1 MRPGPRGEAPARNRP
16 RHVLGCGTRRG
27 TSASVSAVTMPG
39 VNGSGKEI
47 YAVTQQ
53 NATQSAILVISL
65 AVIEEADIRESIVLP
80 RFLVFSVLYMSLII
94 G

>member
-1 MRPGPRGEAPARNRP
+1 MNVCFGVSTKAVTP
-16 RHVLGCGTRRG
+16 
-27 TSASVSAVTMPG
+27 SASVSAVTMPG
-39 VNGSGKEI
+39 VKGSGKEI

>member
-1 MRPGPRGEAPARNRP
+1 MNVCFGGS
-16 RHVLGCGTRRG
+16 TK
-27 TSASVSAVTMPG
+27 AVTPGMVTALTLALG
-39 VNGSGKEI
+39 VNGRGKEI

-65 AVIEEADIRESIVLP
+65 AVIEEEEDIRESIVLP
-80 RFLVFSVLYMSLII
+80 RFLDFSVLYMPLII

>member
-1 MRPGPRGEAPARNRP
+1 MNVCFGGSTKAVTP
-16 RHVLGCGTRRG
+16 
-27 TSASVSAVTMPG
+27 SASVSAVTMPG
-39 VNGSGKEI
+39 VNGRGKEI

-65 AVIEEADIRESIVLP
+65 AVIEEEEDIRESIVLP
-80 RFLVFSVLYMSLII
+80 RFLDFSVLYMPLII